1 MPLYIDN
8 IKMPEPALKGISRQS
23 NKVWDS
29 STGRSVSAYMNGSIT
44 EIKKTVSFKFPP
56 LTKTELEKLENI
68 VSEKTAFHD
77 IEYTDTDGNTI
88 LSLTAYFSDSSH
100 TIYSSAKNQRYYTDY
115 TFDAIER

>member
-8 IKMPEPALKGISRQS
+8 IKMPEPAIKGVKRQS

-44 EIKKTVSFKFPP
+44 EVKKTVSFSFAP
-56 LTKTELEKLENI
+56 LTKEELDRLEDV

-88 LSLTAYFSDSSH
+88 LSLTVYFSDSSH
-100 TIYSSAKNQRYYTDY
+100 TIYSAAKKQRYYTDY